1 MPGYI
6 LHLTAARM
14 FLDMQK
20 DDAPIRCLPDRKN
33 DFYIGNL
40 LPDAV
45 TDKTASHFR
54 DPKYLDRM
62 VIWPKPDR
70 FRQKYN
76 DRMED
81 AAYLGY
87 YFHLYIDYR
96 FFSEYLPDA
105 VEFLDSRGKPTE
117 LRREVCSVRLK
128 RSGERITLAEYLS
141 EQYYYGD
148 YTRMNTWLCQRY
160 HLPEKLNVT
169 RDPRIE
175 ETDYHGL
182 DKVLK
187 QLKDFRKVPAEAV
200 RDVRV
205 FDVEKLTAFLER
217 VTGEAVMALHRDSTF
232 QKHGE
237 N

>member
-1 MPGYI
+1 M
-6 LHLTAARM
+6 
-14 FLDMQK
+14 
-20 DDAPIRCLPDRKN
+20 
-33 DFYIGNL
+33 
-40 LPDAV
+40 
-45 TDKTASHFR
+45 
-54 DPKYLDRM
+54 
-62 VIWPKPDR
+62 
-70 FRQKYN
+70 
-76 DRMED
+76 
-81 AAYLGY
+81 
-87 YFHLYIDYR
+87 
-96 FFSEYLPDA
+96 
-105 VEFLDSRGKPTE
+105 
-117 LRREVCSVRLK
+117 
-128 RSGERITLAEYLS
+128 
-141 EQYYYGD
+141 
-148 YTRMNTWLCQRY
+148 
-160 HLPEKLNVT
+160 PEKLNVT